1 MPHIP
6 SGTEG
11 RASSDGTLYPD
22 HDAALDEK
30 NHASG
35 DEKGDRSDVPGA
47 GIASPPA
54 SVDGNVTA
62 APVDAPEPDSQQTP
76 TAPAPP
82 VEPEAQR
89 TKAETTIVML
99 ALAISLFLAALDM
112 TIITTAVPT
121 ISSELKSS
129 AGYVWIGSSYLLG
142 NAAFVPMWGKV
153 SDIFGRKTIL
163 ICAAVVFLVGSAIC
177 GASVNMGMLI
187 AARAIQGVG
196 AGGLISLPNIAVSD
210 LFSQRGRAKYLGL
223 LGAVWAIASAV
234 GPLLG
239 GAFTSRVSWRW
250 CFYINLPVGGVSLAV
265 IIFVLKLHNPR
276 TPLIQG
282 LRAIDW
288 LGSLLIVGGTLML
301 LLGLEFGGNTHP
313 WASATVICLVVF
325 GVVTIGLFAVYEGR
339 IAKYPLMPPKLFQHG
354 SSIAAYCVSFMHAF
368 TFMGGS
374 YWLPLYFQSVLAANS
389 LLSGVY
395 LLPFVLSLSITSA
408 FVGIIIK
415 KTGNY
420 KIPIQAGLFI
430 MTLGFGLFIDLGTD
444 RNWAKII
451 IFQIIAGCGVGPNFQ
466 APLLSIQRSVE
477 PREIAVATSCFS
489 FIRQIG
495 TSISVVVGGAIFNN
509 RMKQQHDSLVP
520 LVGQRLAD
528 LFGSQS
534 AAGSVDIVRDLP
546 AALMAPVEDAYWNA
560 LKYMYVLYCC
570 TGFIGFLIS
579 FGIKQKALS
588 QTHTEHKTGLA
599 TLKRRNEDH
608 TPPSDEEKKVGN

>member
-6 SGTEG
+6 SVTEG
-11 RASSDGTLYPD
+11 RASSDGTLNQD
-22 HDAALDEK
+22 RDTVLDEK
-30 NHASG
+30 DAHHHASG
-35 DEKGDRSDVPGA
+35 DEKVGSE
-47 GIASPPA
+47 ASGTVASPA
-54 SVDGNVTA
+54 SVDGAVTTA
-62 APVDAPEPDSQQTP
+62 ADPPAPDKQTSP
-76 TAPAPP
+76 AAPA
-82 VEPEAQR
+82 EPEAQR

-210 LFSQRGRAKYLGL
+210 LFSQRRRAKYLGL

-250 CFYINLPVGGVSLAV
+250 CFYINLPVGGVALAV

-276 TPLIQG
+276 TPLVQG

-288 LGSLLIVGGTLML
+288 IGSLLIVGGTLML

-313 WASATVICLVVF
+313 WASATVICLIVF
-325 GVVTIGLFAVYEGR
+325 GAVTIGLFAVYEGR
-339 IAKYPLMPPKLFQHG
+339 IAKYPLMPPSLFQHR

-408 FVGIIIK
+408 LIGIVIK
-415 KTGNY
+415 RTGNY
-420 KIPIQAGLFI
+420 KIPIQAGLLI
-430 MTLGFGLFIDLGTD
+430 MTLGFGLFIDLGSD
-444 RNWAKII
+444 KNWAKII

-466 APLLSIQRSVE
+466 SPLLAIQRSVE
-477 PREIAVATSCFS
+477 PREIAVATSS
-489 FIRQIG
+489 FGFTRQIG

-509 RMKQQHDSLVP
+509 RMRQQHQSLVP
-520 LVGQRLAD
+520 VVGQRLAD

-534 AAGSVDIVRDLP
+534 AAGSVDIVRSLP
-546 AALMAPVEDAYWNA
+546 DALKTPVEEAYWNA
-560 LKYMYVLYCC
+560 IKYMYVLYCC
-570 TGFIGFLIS
+570 TAFIGLLIS

-588 QTHTEHKTGLA
+588 QTHTEHKTGLES
-599 TLKRRNEDH
+599 LKRRNENQA
-608 TPPSDEEKKVGN
+608 PPADEEKKVGN

>member
-1 MPHIP
+1 MPHTP
-6 SGTEG
+6 SVTEG
-11 RASSDGTLYPD
+11 RASSDGTLNPGL
-22 HDAALDEK
+22 DAAADEK
-30 NHASG
+30 ETHRYG
-35 DEKGDRSDVPGA
+35 PVDDEKGGSEASGTV
-47 GIASPPA
+47 ASPP
-54 SVDGNVTA
+54 SVDGTVTTAVPPPA
-62 APVDAPEPDSQQTP
+62 AGAQDAPATP
-76 TAPAPP
+76 A
-82 VEPEAQR
+82 EPEAQR

-99 ALAISLFLAALDM
+99 ALAVSLFLAALDM
-112 TIITTAVPT
+112 TIITTAIPT

-163 ICAAVVFLVGSAIC
+163 ICAAVVFLVGSALC

-210 LFSQRGRAKYLGL
+210 LFSQRRRAKYLGL

-250 CFYINLPVGGVSLAV
+250 CFYINLPIGGVALAV

-276 TPLIQG
+276 TPLAQG
-282 LRAIDW
+282 LKAIDW
-288 LGSLLIVGGTLML
+288 IGSLLIVGGTLML

-313 WASATVICLVVF
+313 WASATVICLIIF
-325 GVVTIGLFAVYEGR
+325 GVITIGLFAAFEGL
-339 IAKYPLMPPKLFQHG
+339 IARYPLMPPSLLRHRT
-354 SSIAAYCVSFMHAF
+354 SVAAYGLSFMHAF

-374 YWLPLYFQSVLAANS
+374 YWLPLYFQSVIAANS

-395 LLPFVLSLSITSA
+395 LLPFVLSLSLTSA
-408 FVGIIIK
+408 VIGIVIK

-420 KIPIQAGLFI
+420 KIPIQVGLLL
-430 MTLGFGLFIDLGTD
+430 MTIGFGLFIDLGSD
-444 RNWAKII
+444 KNWAKII
-451 IFQIIAGCGVGPNFQ
+451 IFQIIAGCGVGCNFQ
-466 APLLSIQRSVE
+466 PPLLSIQTNVE
-477 PREIAVATSCFS
+477 PREIAVATSCFG

-509 RMKQQHDSLVP
+509 RMQDQRDALVP
-520 LVGQRLAD
+520 QIGERLAT
-528 LFGSQS
+528 LFGSEN
-534 AAGSVDIVRDLP
+534 AAGSVDIVRSLP
-546 AALMAPVEDAYWNA
+546 STEKAVVQDAYWNA

-570 TGFIGFLIS
+570 TSFLGFLIS

-588 QTHTEHKTGLA
+588 STHTEHKTGLA
-599 TLKRRNEDH
+599 SLKRRNEGQA
-608 TPPSDEEKKVGN
+608 PPADEEKKVGN